1 MLDLQ
6 RVDPA
11 LSDEDAETVLPGITF
26 LDRKVLDKFRF
37 NLINR
42 DMRPVVLVTYE
53 REAYIGRENERYRVT
68 FDQNI
73 RSLINPR
80 LDQIFEENELRVFEE
95 DNFVLEMKFDERMP
109 RWMTRVVRRLN
120 LRSESYSKYV
130 HGIDAW
136 TPHPH

>member
-6 RVDPA
+6 RVDSAINHDDPELA
-11 LSDEDAETVLPGITF
+11 MPGLAF

-53 REAYIGRENERYRVT
+53 REAYIGRENERYRIT

-80 LDQIFEENELRVFEE
+80 LDQIFEE

-109 RWMTRVVRRLN
+109 RWMTRVVRLLN